1 MKKHKSYLRAFTL
14 AEVLL
19 VMAIAGV
26 IMALLVR
33 IINRVDPDKDKFLFL
48 KSYNAIE
55 KIVSS
60 SINDGYKYDQNIY
73 VDNVEGE
80 THIDFSDAPLDTAK
94 VVYTD
99 VNDKGEPVQK
109 TACPKKAG
117 GELNCDKELTQTNAL
132 CYYLAEHINTIGPVN
147 CSSTG
152 EMNFK
157 SSLGVCFW
165 DWDKAKTNGEYVGI
179 IDPSCTVR
187 DNIINTGYAVKVFRR
202 GNVTVPKPQP
212 LDTSLP
218 GNQPKAVEWIKN
230 PTDFQN

>member
-1 MKKHKSYLRAFTL
+1 MKKSNNNKCGFTL

-26 IMALLVR
+26 IMAILIR

-48 KSYNAIE
+48 KSYNAVE
-55 KIVSS
+55 AIVSS

-73 VDNVEGE
+73 NNLE
-80 THIDFSDAPLDTAK
+80 TGSQEELHIDFSDAPLDTAK

-117 GELNCDKELTQTNAL
+117 GDLSCDKELTQTNAL
-132 CYYLAEHINTIGPVN
+132 CYYLAEQINTIGPVN
-147 CSSTG
+147 CSGTAAVG
-152 EMNFK
+152 EPNFK
-157 SSLGVCFW
+157 STLGVCFF
-165 DWDKAKTNGEYVGI
+165 DWDKAKSNGEYTGI

-187 DNIINTGYAVKVFRR
+187 ENGYAVKVFRR
-202 GNVTVPKPQP
+202 GNVTVPK
-212 LDTSLP
+212 TSDITTDM
-218 GNQPKAVEWIKN
+218 QPKAAEWIKN
-230 PTDFQN
+230 PTKLDD